1 MDGSVGENERDLVEQ
16 QKMAQGLVL
25 KLVSLEQKLTEVRV
39 EADRVQIQ
47 ANGLVARH
55 IEELKIDVNGKSNV
69 DRSVLDSLK
78 ISRDTKDGERY
89 TKSEAMGNNC
99 KDIRSSADYMQG
111 KISEYE
117 VLLLAYAEQ
126 KAYLVSEIER
136 MKAELVT
143 ETVEEG
149 FQNMQ
154 NDYKSTQLDILNE

>member
-16 QKMAQGLVL
+16 QKIAESLVQ

-55 IEELKIDVNGKSNV
+55 VEELKIDVNGKSNV

-78 ISRDTKDGERY
+78 NSRDTKDGERY
-89 TKSEAMGNNC
+89 TKSEAMNNNC
-99 KDIRSSADYMQG
+99 KDIRSSADYLQG

-143 ETVEEG
+143 ETAEES
-149 FQNMQ
+149 FQNM
-154 NDYKSTQLDILNE
+154 

>member
-16 QKMAQGLVL
+16 QKIAESLVQ

-55 IEELKIDVNGKSNV
+55 VEELKIDVNGKSNV

-78 ISRDTKDGERY
+78 NSRDTKDGERY
-89 TKSEAMGNNC
+89 TKSEALNNNC
-99 KDIRSSADYMQG
+99 KDIRSSADYLQG

-143 ETVEEG
+143 ETAEES
-149 FQNMQ
+149 FQNM
-154 NDYKSTQLDILNE
+154 

>member
-16 QKMAQGLVL
+16 QKIAESLVQ

-55 IEELKIDVNGKSNV
+55 VEELKIDVNGKSNV

-78 ISRDTKDGERY
+78 NSRDTKDGERY
-89 TKSEAMGNNC
+89 TKSEAMNNNC
-99 KDIRSSADYMQG
+99 RDIRSSADYLQG

-143 ETVEEG
+143 ETAEES
-149 FQNMQ
+149 FQNM
-154 NDYKSTQLDILNE
+154 